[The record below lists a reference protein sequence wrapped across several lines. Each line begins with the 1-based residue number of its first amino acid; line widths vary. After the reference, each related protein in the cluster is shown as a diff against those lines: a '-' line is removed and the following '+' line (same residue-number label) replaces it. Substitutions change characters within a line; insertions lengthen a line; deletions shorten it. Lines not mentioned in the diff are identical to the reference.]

1 MKDGW
6 KDGMVEDWKIGR
18 MEWWM
23 DGMVDGCV
31 IATL

>member
-6 KDGMVEDWKIGR
+6 KDGMVEDWKNGR
-18 MEWWM
+18 MVWWM